1 MEQLIKEFLID
12 KALILLPC
20 LMILGAILKNTPK
33 LPNWLIPYIML
44 VLGILGGIGLI
55 GFNAQGIIQG
65 ILVAGSAVFTHQL
78 VKQTGEGISINSF
91 NTKDGGQ

>member
-1 MEQLIKEFLID
+1 MEFIQQYLID
-12 KALILLPC
+12 KALILIPV

-33 LPNWLIPYIML
+33 LPNWIIPYIML

-65 ILVAGSAVFTHQL
+65 ILVAGSAVFAHQL
-78 VKQTGEGISINSF
+78 VKQGSEGL
-91 NTKDGGQ
+91 K